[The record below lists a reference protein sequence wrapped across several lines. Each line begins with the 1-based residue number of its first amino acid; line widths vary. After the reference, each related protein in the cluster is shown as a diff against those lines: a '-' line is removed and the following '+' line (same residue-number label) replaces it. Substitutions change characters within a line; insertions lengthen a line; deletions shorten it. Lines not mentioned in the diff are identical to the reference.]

1 MRTLRSGIT
10 GKLLYSKDVWLAF
23 GVGPEN
29 LGFSRDSK
37 YYRISYELSD
47 YSMAKETVIIGLL
60 GATLDSGKGSAR
72 WERWRPTV
80 SLCQHEDLL
89 INRFELLCQRKFVA
103 LAKTLVD
110 DIATVSPETKV
121 RLTELEMEDPW
132 DFQQVFSVLH
142 DFARNYEFDT
152 EREEYLIHI
161 TTGTHVAQICMFL
174 LTESRYFPAKLIQS
188 SPSPARGRGGPGI
201 YEIIDLD
208 LSKYDRIASR
218 FQQEQKEGASFL
230 KSGIETRN
238 PAFNRLIEKIEQVV
252 IASSDPLLLMGP
264 TGAGKSRLARRIY
277 ELKRARHQVKGAF
290 VEVNCATIRGDA
302 AMSALFGH
310 TKGAFTGAVSSRPGL
325 LRAADGGV
333 LFLDEIGELGSDEQA
348 MLLRALE
355 DKVFLPLGSDREV
368 QSEFQ
373 LIAGTNRDLFVL
385 VKEGKFREDLLA
397 RINLWTFK
405 LPGLRDR
412 IEDIEPNL
420 NYELE
425 QYARR
430 TGKRVTFSREA
441 RERFLRFA
449 VSPDATWVGNFRD
462 LNGAIV
468 RMATLAPGGR
478 ITIEAVADEVE
489 RLRGSWHTA
498 HSSEAH
504 DLLERLLGKER
515 VAALDLFDREQLRA
529 VIAVCRGSQTL
540 SEAGRSLFHSSRDRK
555 KTANDADRLRK
566 YLSRFGLD
574 WRGVREEVVN

>member
-1 MRTLRSGIT
+1 MTKG
-10 GKLLYSKDVWLAF
+10 
-23 GVGPEN
+23 
-29 LGFSRDSK
+29 
-37 YYRISYELSD
+37 
-47 YSMAKETVIIGLL
+47 TVLIGLL
-60 GATLDSGKGSAR
+60 GATLDSGRGSAR

-89 INRFELLCQRKFVA
+89 INRFELLCQRKFIA

-110 DIATVSPETKV
+110 DIATVSPETEV
-121 RLTELEMEDPW
+121 RLTELEMDDPW
-132 DFQQVFSVLH
+132 DFQQVYGVLH
-142 DFARNYEFDT
+142 DFARGYEFDT

-188 SPSPARGRGGPGI
+188 SPSPARGRGGPGV

-238 PAFNRLIEKIEQVV
+238 AAFNRLIDKIEQVV

-290 VEVNCATIRGDA
+290 IEVNCATIRGDA

-333 LFLDEIGELGSDEQA
+333 LFLDEIAELGADEQA

-373 LIAGTNRDLFVL
+373 LIAGTNRDLSVL

-441 RERFLRFA
+441 RERFLKFA
-449 VSPDATWVGNFRD
+449 VSGEAAWAGNFRD

-478 ITIEAVADEVE
+478 ITTEAVADESE
-489 RLRGSWHTA
+489 RLRGSWRAQHT
-498 HSSEAH
+498 SEGH

-515 VAALDLFDREQLRA
+515 LAELDLFDRDQLAA
-529 VIAVCRGSQTL
+529 VTEVCRRSHTL
-540 SEAGRSLFHSSRDRK
+540 SQAGRALFHTSRDRK
-555 KTANDADRLRK
+555 KTVNDADRLRK
-566 YLSRFGLD
+566 YLARYGLD
-574 WRGVREEVVN
+574 WRALR